1 MNRLVLLL
9 AVVAVQ
15 GCTVV
20 PSDGAGKAHYYFGF
34 VRVAYPESR
43 GKLTAIDVKSMGIGF
58 DGAAFLGW
66 RDSKFVYAEPGDCR
80 TVIIL
85 RDRIEE
91 DHVTQMLKAL
101 GDKACVADF
110 AGSLLP
116 P

>member
-1 MNRLVLLL
+1 MNRLALLL
-9 AVVAVQ
+9 AAIALQ
-15 GCTVV
+15 SCTVV
-20 PSDGAGKAHYYFGF
+20 PSDGVGKAHYYFGL

-43 GKLTAIDVKSMGIGF
+43 GKLTAIDVKSLGIGF

-66 RDSKFVYAEPGDCR
+66 RDSKFVYAEPEDCR

-91 DHVTQMLKAL
+91 DHVTKMLEAL

-110 AGSLLP
+110 AGSLSGH
-116 P
+116 